1 MNGTRAERGLG
12 RGGEGQ
18 RGGTSPGH
26 AAAEL
31 KSALRPPKVSSSLRS
46 EAVGDSPS
54 APHSLQEVGRG
65 RDAGGPTLT
74 PKTQSSQLCRH
85 APLSALSAAQGLQ
98 QQSYPGAAPGPTRGF
113 ERCRGHTS
121 RVVPGLPSPNMERGP
136 GRGPRCRWRFGP
148 KIAAP
153 PPVSY
158 PPSSHR
164 GEAKRGPGASADP
177 AALSGGQWGPEVS
190 KRPGRAHCPHTPHPR
205 AARLPHPYQCLHS
218 VYTGAQ
224 APHPRPCAAGRTPRA
239 DPCVPCG
246 AHRGSLPRCSPARRD
261 HADGPGTFPESTQ
274 LLPPTHSR
282 DMTPAAGAQRA

>member
-12 RGGEGQ
+12 RGEGQ

-31 KSALRPPKVSSSLRS
+31 KSALPPPKVSSSLRS

-65 RDAGGPTLT
+65 RDAGGGGPTLT

-121 RVVPGLPSPNMERGP
+121 RVVPGLPLTKHGAWAWAWASVQMAFWPQNS
-136 GRGPRCRWRFGP
+136 C
-148 KIAAP
+148 
-153 PPVSY
+153 
-158 PPSSHR
+158 PPS
-164 GEAKRGPGASADP
+164 
-177 AALSGGQWGPEVS
+177 
-190 KRPGRAHCPHTPHPR
+190 
-205 AARLPHPYQCLHS
+205 
-218 VYTGAQ
+218 
-224 APHPRPCAAGRTPRA
+224 
-239 DPCVPCG
+239 
-246 AHRGSLPRCSPARRD
+246 
-261 HADGPGTFPESTQ
+261 
-274 LLPPTHSR
+274 LLPSL
-282 DMTPAAGAQRA
+282 QS